1 MSSVAGRDDLMIGVD
16 IGGTKVAAG
25 VVDANGTI
33 LCHTRNPMVANNGT
47 ASGLTSVIS
56 AIEAASALA
65 VTAAGAQNLIRG
77 IGLCSPGPLDPKTG
91 VVINP
96 PNLPCW
102 RNFPLAAEVAQIYR
116 VPVKVDNDANAAG
129 LAETLWG
136 SGRGYRNVFYA
147 TIGTGIGTAIVLDG
161 RIFHGRTGA
170 AAEGGHMS
178 IDYKGP
184 RCGCGKPGCIEAL
197 AAGPAIA
204 RRARAKLED
213 SRTSSLLELVGGK
226 LDHVTSEMVGVAAA
240 AGDLVASEVLQETVE
255 LLAFWFGNIIDLLEP
270 DVMIVG
276 GGVSSMLKPFIGQIR
291 DRLPGC
297 CVNQR
302 CKEIPFVLAR
312 YGEDAGIAG
321 GAALCFDAVK
331 NDNFTEPA
339 AGASEI
345 SLPQ

>member
-1 MSSVAGRDDLMIGVD
+1 MSSVAGRDELTIGVD

-33 LCHTRNPMVANNGT
+33 LCHTRNPMVANNGA

-56 AIEAASALA
+56 AIEAASTQAP
-65 VTAAGAQNLIRG
+65 TAIGAPRVIRG

-102 RNFPLAAEVAQIYR
+102 RNFPLAAEIAKIYR

-170 AAEGGHMS
+170 AGEGGHMS

-184 RCGCGKPGCIEAL
+184 RCGCGKLGCIEAL

-204 RRARAKLED
+204 RRARARLGD
-213 SRTSSLLELVGGK
+213 GRASSLLDLAGGNP
-226 LDHVTSEMVGVAAA
+226 DRVTSEMVGVAAA
-240 AGDLVASEVLQETVE
+240 AGDAVAGEVLQETVE

-270 DVMIVG
+270 DVIIMG

-302 CKEIPFVLAR
+302 CTEIPFVMAR

-321 GAALCFDAVK
+321 GAALCFDTVK
-331 NDNFTEPA
+331 NDSFTEPA
-339 AGASEI
+339 AGASEL